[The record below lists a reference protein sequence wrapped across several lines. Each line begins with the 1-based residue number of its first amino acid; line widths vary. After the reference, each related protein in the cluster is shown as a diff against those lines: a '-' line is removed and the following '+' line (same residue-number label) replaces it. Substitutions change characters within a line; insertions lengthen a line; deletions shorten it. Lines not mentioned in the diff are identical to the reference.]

1 MTIQAL
7 PLSPRSLRG
16 PLAGLDRRVVAAIGV
31 ALLLLV
37 AAGVTM
43 LIVRSRVPAA
53 PATQA
58 VVVQTLSQSVTASGT
73 VNPQNTVLVGT
84 QESGTISAIYVDYN
98 SHVTTGEVL
107 ARLDPSTLQ
116 AEVNQ
121 TSAEV
126 TQAQSQAQASNGAA
140 AASQVAI
147 AGAQAD
153 VIKAHSALTLAQQ
166 NQTRDQAL
174 LAQGYIAASQVQADK
189 SAADGAAGDYAVAQ
203 DAVTQ
208 AQDQSSSSAG
218 TAEASQAG
226 ISSAQAALQVD
237 QLNLDRSVITS
248 PVNGTV
254 VSRAISVGETVA
266 ASLQTPTLF
275 TIAADLQKMEVD
287 ISVGEPD
294 IGNVKAGDPV
304 SFSVLAFPL
313 QTFDGTVEQVR
324 INPQTVS
331 NVVTY
336 DVVVDVSN
344 DNKQLL
350 PGMTANATIVVA
362 SVKNALVVP
371 IAALQ
376 YSPPAKS
383 AKGVA
388 AAATVASPWGEMPAG
403 AAGSSVAAGSTA
415 QVYVR
420 RGSTTVAVPVRAD
433 LVTATQAAVTP
444 LSGSLLAGDLVVVG
458 GAAAAKKIAAPAG
471 ASAARGLHP

>member
-7 PLSPRSLRG
+7 PLSPPGSLHG
-16 PLAGLDRRVVAAIGV
+16 PLAGLDRRVLAAIGLV
-31 ALLLLV
+31 VLLLV
-37 AAGVTM
+37 AVAVAV
-43 LIVRSRVPAA
+43 LILRSRVSPA
-53 PATQA
+53 PTTQA

-73 VNPQNTVLVGT
+73 VNPQNTILVGT
-84 QESGTISAIYVDYN
+84 QVSGTISAIYVDYN

-116 AEVNQ
+116 AQVNQ

-126 TQAQSQAQASNGAA
+126 AQAQGQAQASSGAA

-153 VIKAHSALTLAQQ
+153 VTKAHSALTLAQQ

-174 LAQGYIAASQVQADK
+174 LAQGYIAASQAQADK
-189 SAADGAAGDYAVAQ
+189 SAVDGAAGDYAVAQ
-203 DAVTQ
+203 DAVKA

-218 TAEASQAG
+218 TAQASQAG
-226 ISSAQAALQVD
+226 ISAAQAALQVD

-248 PVNGTV
+248 PVDGTV

-294 IGNVKAGDPV
+294 IGNVKAGDAV
-304 SFSVLAFPL
+304 TFSVLAFPL
-313 QTFDGTVEQVR
+313 QTFTGTVEQVR

-336 DVVVDVSN
+336 DVVVDVNN

-376 YSPPAKS
+376 YSPPSKS
-383 AKGVA
+383 AKG
-388 AAATVASPWGEMPAG
+388 AAATVASPWGALPAG
-403 AAGSSVAAGSTA
+403 AAGSSVAAGTTA

-420 RGSTTVAVPVRAD
+420 RGNTTVVVPVRAD

-444 LSGSLLAGDLVVVG
+444 LSGSLLAGDLVLVG
-458 GAAAAKKIAAPAG
+458 SAVPAKKSAAPAG
-471 ASAARGLHP
+471 AGPARGLHT

>member
-7 PLSPRSLRG
+7 PRSTPRSLRG
-16 PLAGLDRRVVAAIGV
+16 LLAGLGRRGLAAIGV
-31 ALLLLV
+31 AFLLLV
-37 AAGVTM
+37 AAAVTVF
-43 LIVRSRVPAA
+43 IIRSRVPAA

-58 VVVQTLSQSVTASGT
+58 VVLQTLSQSVTASGT

-84 QESGTISAIYVDYN
+84 QVSGTISAIYVDYN

-116 AEVNQ
+116 AQVNQ

-126 TQAQSQAQASNGAA
+126 TQAQGQAQASSGAA

-153 VIKAHSALTLAQQ
+153 VVKAHSALTLAQQ

-174 LAQGYIAASQVQADK
+174 LAQGFIAASQVEADK
-189 SAADGAAGDYAVAQ
+189 SAVDGAAGDYAVAQ
-203 DAVTQ
+203 DAVAQ

-218 TAEASQAG
+218 TAQASQAG
-226 ISSAQAALQVD
+226 ISAAQAALQVD

-294 IGNVKAGDPV
+294 IGNVKAGDAV
-304 SFSVLAFPL
+304 SFTVLAYPL

-362 SVKNALVVP
+362 SAKNALVVP

-376 YSPPAKS
+376 YSPPSKS
-383 AKGVA
+383 AKGAVA
-388 AAATVASPWGEMPAG
+388 ATTVTPWGAVPGG

-415 QVYVR
+415 QVYVL
-420 RGSTTVAVPVRAD
+420 RGSTTVAVPVRTD

-444 LSGSLLAGDLVVVG
+444 LSGSLLAGDLVIVG
-458 GAAAAKKIAAPAG
+458 SAAAPKKGSAPAG
-471 ASAARGLHP
+471 ASPARGLHP